1 MAEIL
6 HKGIDVSYAN
16 GRIDWEKMKNKI
28 DFAIIR
34 CGFGGDFVSQDDAQ
48 FFNNVK
54 GCRDNGIPFGIYL
67 YSYATTIQK
76 AESEAAHTLRLL
88 KGIVPSMPVFYDLE
102 ESRISSLGKT
112 KILSIAKTFCNVI
125 ENAGYVCG
133 IYANKNWFENYL
145 TDSWYDTKYKWLAQ
159 YNNTVTYKGR
169 YDIWQY
175 SQTGRI
181 DGFSGNFDLN
191 YCYFSIIG
199 GDVDNDGKV
208 TASDA
213 RKVLRAAADL
223 EELSGQ
229 SLLNADID
237 NDGTVSATD
246 ARSIL
251 RKAAG
256 LD

>member
-1 MAEIL
+1 MAEIF

-16 GRIDWEKMKNKI
+16 GRINWSGMKNKI

-34 CGFGGDFVSQDDAQ
+34 CGFGGDFTSQDDVQ

-54 GCRDNGIPFGIYL
+54 GCKENGIPFGVYL
-67 YSYATTIQK
+67 YSYATTVEK
-76 AESEAAHTLRLL
+76 AESEAAHALRLL
-88 KGIVPSMPVFYDLE
+88 EGIVPSMPVFYDLE
-102 ESRISSLGKT
+102 ENRISSLGKT
-112 KILSIAKTFCNVI
+112 KILAIAKAFCSII
-125 ENAGYVCG
+125 ENAGYVSG

-145 TDSWYDTKYKWLAQ
+145 TDGWYDTKYKWLAQ
-159 YNNTVTYKGR
+159 YNSSVTYTGR

-175 SQTGRI
+175 SQSGRI
-181 DGFSGNFDLN
+181 DGFSGSFDLN
-191 YCYFSIIG
+191 YCYFSVVS

-213 RKVLRAAADL
+213 RKVLRAAAQLDD
-223 EELSGQ
+223 LSGQ
-229 SLLNADID
+229 PALNADVD
-237 NDGTVSATD
+237 KDGSISAAD